1 MFGARLGMGRARS
14 RTLGRACARTVAR
27 FVSQAPPN
35 PLAQLQRLQSFVG
48 EASATNSLLEK
59 KGILTRYPDL
69 VPVLE
74 R

>member
-1 MFGARLGMGRARS
+1 MRYA
-14 RTLGRACARTVAR
+14 
-27 FVSQAPPN
+27 SQVPK

-59 KGILTRYPDL
+59 KAILARYPDL